1 MFPLPAIVATLPLGA
16 IARMRLLSTT
26 IRLPALSKAIPL
38 RSLNEADVPTSSA
51 YPRCLPAMVLEAPA
65 GVMAWIT
72 PQTAIYT
79 SPFVG
84 WTARAFGSEK
94 AAAPPIPSMAGFV

>member
-1 MFPLPAIVATLPLGA
+1 
-16 IARMRLLSTT
+16 
-26 IRLPALSKAIPL
+26 
-38 RSLNEADVPTSSA
+38 
-51 YPRCLPAMVLEAPA
+51 MVLEAPA